1 MSPSKIVRLIT
12 TLQVSF
18 IQEDD
23 LGASSEVMEMDE
35 LNQNECMASL
45 IGVINH
51 LIKNKISPQPK
62 QVTLMVTQS
71 FFFSPISTMFHQ
83 KHWIMSIVGRSGQR
97 NAAMDV
103 IFTQKGF
110 F

>member
-1 MSPSKIVRLIT
+1 MSTSDEDKMTDEISSTQVMSWEQYYQVFGKRGAMSPSKIVRLIT

-23 LGASSEVMEMDE
+23 LGASSEVIEMDE

-62 QVTLMVTQS
+62 QVNTDGYPEFL
-71 FFFSPISTMFHQ
+71 F
-83 KHWIMSIVGRSGQR
+83 
-97 NAAMDV
+97 
-103 IFTQKGF
+103 
-110 F
+110 